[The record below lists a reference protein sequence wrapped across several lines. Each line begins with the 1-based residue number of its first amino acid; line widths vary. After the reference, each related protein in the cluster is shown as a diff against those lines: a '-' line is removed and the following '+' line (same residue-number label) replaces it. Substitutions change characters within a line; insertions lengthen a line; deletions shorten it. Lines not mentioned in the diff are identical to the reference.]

1 MSLAVGG
8 ASLLQRHLRH
18 PQQRLIVTLHVH
30 FVGVRIRRCD
40 HRAVAAEDE
49 RRTGLSYR
57 QLRQELRQARVFDD
71 DGEHTLAFLI
81 DVDRAGI
88 SDRRTQTDRKR
99 TYLEPARLVFDNAL
113 LVPFLIG
120 DLVIG
125 VFEPALLKFDVADN
139 DTIFV
144 DAAFDDAVDLAD
156 FHHLKAKIAEL
167 VRGEKRVV
175 RPAERHPGNARLRLQ
190 LREKDE
196 LTLVGLARLQHI
208 LHKQGPDRGVCGASL
223 GGDGVDLFLHRR
235 DDLLVDGGSQRV
247 TVRFRGPPPQ

>member
-1 MSLAVGG
+1 M
-8 ASLLQRHLRH
+8 
-18 PQQRLIVTLHVH
+18 TLHVH

-57 QLRQELRQARVFDD
+57 QLRQELRQACVFDD

-88 SDRRTQTDRKR
+88 SDRWTQTDRKR
-99 TYLEPARLVFDNAL
+99 TYLEPARLVFGNAL

-125 VFEPALLKFDVADN
+125 VFEPALLKFDVADD

-175 RPAERHPGNARLRLQ
+175 RPAKRDPGNAWLRLQ